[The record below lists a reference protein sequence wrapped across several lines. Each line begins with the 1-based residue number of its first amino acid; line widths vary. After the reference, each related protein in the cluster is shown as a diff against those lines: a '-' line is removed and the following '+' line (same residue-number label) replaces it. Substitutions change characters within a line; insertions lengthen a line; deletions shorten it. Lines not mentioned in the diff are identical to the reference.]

1 MTRQSEAL
9 TLRTAA
15 ATAQSEMN
23 YGTQETNGDE
33 GLYADYRASFTKALP
48 HNDLGE
54 VDVSAFDTLLGALQT
69 GQNNQFEAVALG
81 GTRKLANPQG
91 AYRIGKPCV
100 AMFRLQ
106 ISEPTRWFKPQL
118 QI

>member
-54 VDVSAFDTLLGALQT
+54 VDPLLK
-69 GQNNQFEAVALG
+69 V
-81 GTRKLANPQG
+81 RKRRRKWPNF
-91 AYRIGKPCV
+91 IGKPCV